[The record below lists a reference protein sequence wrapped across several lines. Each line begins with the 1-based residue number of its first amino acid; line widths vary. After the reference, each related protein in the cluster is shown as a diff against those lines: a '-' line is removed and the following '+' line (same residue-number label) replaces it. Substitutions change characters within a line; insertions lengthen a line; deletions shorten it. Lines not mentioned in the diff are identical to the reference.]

1 MVPRAHQCT
10 FDCCG
15 PRYAVLVRPR
25 RGGVWGPGRSRPVQV
40 ALVVA
45 ATWRPLLYR
54 SQELGSLGHRMRS
67 PCSAQGRV
75 PGGGSDVVC
84 AATHATSKH
93 TLLRLSLQYGGGATS
108 GNGTDGLTVT
118 QRSPPST
125 GTNLGRPGLG
135 RPGLSRVFAW
145 CPVGSA
151 S

>member
-10 FDCCG
+10 SDCCG

-75 PGGGSDVVC
+75 PGGGSC
-84 AATHATSKH
+84 NTCHLQTHSPEIVPAVWWS
-93 TLLRLSLQYGGGATS
+93 ATS